1 MPEPIFPKILHVGQS
16 DRVGGANRAT
26 YRLHQALCEA
36 GAHSRFLAAHKSQD
50 DPTVIPAVRGPAAK
64 LGAQVADFLNSRVPF
79 LYAGGR
85 RGNFSPVRLA
95 YGRLDAALLADTD
108 LVVLHWIAGA
118 FLKPSQLVRIGK
130 PLVWQLWD
138 LWPFTGGCHYPGEC
152 LNFEVAC
159 AKCPAL
165 GSGSRFDLAALDFAA
180 RRRGYRDL
188 DLTIVAPSRWMGDKA
203 RRSALFAARRIEHIA
218 SGVDLEVFR
227 PREKQL
233 ARDILGL
240 PKDKKIIL
248 FGAFSAQS
256 DRRKGYHLLPAALA
270 QLANTGATDTG
281 TAAAGATD
289 IVLAVFGGSRHPPA
303 ARDAELPMP
312 ALHLGRFE
320 DDVALALI
328 YAAADVLVAPY
339 LEDNLPFVI
348 LEALAC
354 GTPVVAFAAGGI
366 PDAVDHQVNG
376 YLAPN
381 GDAAELG
388 RGIAWVLDPQ
398 RHAALCRAARAT
410 AETRFDIRDCARR
423 YRELAAELA
432 TPRRT

>member
-1 MPEPIFPKILHVGQS
+1 MPEPLSPKILHLGQS

-36 GAHSRFLAAHKSQD
+36 GARSRFLAAQKSQD
-50 DPTVIPAVRGPAAK
+50 DPTVIAAVRGPAAK

-85 RGNFSPVRLA
+85 GGNFSPVRLA
-95 YGRLDAALLADTD
+95 YGRLAPALLADTD

-118 FLKPSQLVRIGK
+118 FLKPSQLARIGK

-138 LWPFTGGCHYPGEC
+138 LWPFTGGCHYPGACEK
-152 LNFEVAC
+152 FEVAC
-159 AKCPAL
+159 GACPAL
-165 GSGSRFDLAALDFAA
+165 GSRSGFDLAALDFAA

-188 DLTIVAPSRWMGDKA
+188 DLTIVAPSRWIGDMA
-203 RRSALFAARRIEHIA
+203 RRSALFGSRRIEHIE
-218 SGVDLEVFR
+218 SGVDLAVFR
-227 PREKQL
+227 PRDKKL

-240 PKDKKIIL
+240 PQDKSIVL

-256 DRRKGYHLLPAALA
+256 DRRKGYHLLPEALA
-270 QLANTGATDTG
+270 QIAGSGAADRPDDPRATG
-281 TAAAGATD
+281 
-289 IVLAVFGGSRHPPA
+289 IVLAVFGGSRHPA
-303 ARDAELPMP
+303 GEAVLPLP
-312 ALHLGRFE
+312 TLHLGRFD

-388 RGIAWVLDPQ
+388 RGIAWVLAPE
-398 RHAALCRAARAT
+398 RHDALRRAARAT

-423 YRELAAELA
+423 YRALAAELA
-432 TPRRT
+432 AAPRRR